1 MFFHFD
7 FRHSIWKYSAKRET
21 CHARRKCSQFDSES
35 IVFNRMRQQSKSFQ
49 SNSGAIETLPN
60 IEQEEKDG
68 HASGLDF
75 DDQSADGNA
84 VVVRRI

>member
-1 MFFHFD
+1 
-7 FRHSIWKYSAKRET
+7 
-21 CHARRKCSQFDSES
+21 
-35 IVFNRMRQQSKSFQ
+35 MRQQSKSFQ
-49 SNSGAIETLPN
+49 SISGAIETLPN